1 MTFEIH
7 RLVYE
12 TGIQPSA
19 PQLHAGRGQDGWDG
33 AGRDVSPPLHC
44 PWPLTEARRCRSL
57 AHFRS
62 APARQGVLTYR
73 AVGLSAARPGC
84 FIPGENLWAD
94 GGSSRLLGLNLFFTH
109 GLVTVRRISTN
120 PDRLASVV
128 IQQRIEKSSE
138 VQKAKTRSYTN
149 GHKW

>member
-7 RLVYE
+7 GLVYE
-12 TGIQPSA
+12 AGIQPSA
-19 PQLHAGRGQDGWDG
+19 PKLHAGRSQDGWDG
-33 AGRDVSPPLHC
+33 AGRDVSPPPRC
-44 PWPLTEARRCRSL
+44 PWPLTEARRCSSL
-57 AHFRS
+57 ARFRS
-62 APARQGVLTYR
+62 VLTCQGVLTYGG
-73 AVGLSAARPGC
+73 VGLSAAGQGC

-120 PDRLASVV
+120 PDRLAPVV